1 MIHISVSERSRAVDY
16 LGIEDPAKHASGDFH
31 TSSGLAGLWRILW
44 RANLH
49 APSRSPKTNLVA
61 ILADIDFLLAI
72 NSMGK
77 EMIDVVH
84 RT

>member
-1 MIHISVSERSRAVDY
+1 MIHFSVSERSRTVHC

-31 TSSGLAGLWRILW
+31 ASSGLAGLWRILW

-49 APSRSPKTNLVA
+49 TPSRSLVA
-61 ILADIDFLLAI
+61 ILANIDFVLAV
-72 NSMGK
+72 NSIGK
-77 EMIDVVH
+77 DMIDVVR